1 MPVKIYYDGDC
12 DPAPIRARK
21 VAFLGYGNQG
31 RAQALNLRDSGVA
44 NVVVGNIEDGYREQ
58 AVKDGFQVTDIREA
72 ARTAQ
77 VLFLLIPD
85 EVQTEVWERDVLA
98 SLGPGDTLVVS
109 SGYNVFFKRLALPG
123 DIDVIMVAPRMLGDA
138 VRQRYVDGKGYP
150 CLVSVEQDATGH
162 AQAMALSIAHAIGA
176 TRCGA
181 IASSAKEEAALDLFA
196 EQGVWPLIL
205 RVFSA
210 GYEVLKAAGFSE
222 EAILYEAYLSGE
234 PAEIFARVAQKGMVG
249 QLPLHSRTSQYGQ
262 LHSLFNLPPTLDDT
276 LRDHL
281 EQTLQARILS
291 GAFAREWSDEQA
303 SDEGRLEALR
313 QRAAQLPM
321 ALAEAR
327 LLQRRR

>member
-1 MPVKIYYDGDC
+1 MSTKIYYDDDC

-31 RAQALNLRDSGVA
+31 RAQALNLRDSGVQDI
-44 NVVVGNIEDGYREQ
+44 VIGNIQDGYRDQ
-58 AVKDGFQVTDIREA
+58 AVRDGFPVTDIREA
-72 ARTAQ
+72 ARSAQ

-85 EVQTEVWERDVLA
+85 EVQPEVWERDVGP

-109 SGYNVFFKRLALPG
+109 SGYNVFFNRLALPD
-123 DIDVIMVAPRMLGDA
+123 DIDVVMVAPRMLGEA

-150 CLVSVEQDATGH
+150 CLVSVEQDATGN
-162 AQAMALSIAHAIGA
+162 AQAMALSIAHGVGA
-176 TRCGA
+176 TRGGA
-181 IASSAKEEAALDLFA
+181 IASSAKEETALDLFA
-196 EQGVWPLIL
+196 EQAVWPLIL
-205 RVFSA
+205 RVFA
-210 GYEVLKAAGFSE
+210 AAFEVLKAAGFSE

-234 PAEIFARVAQKGMVG
+234 PSEIFARVADKGMVG

-262 LHSLFNLPPTLDDT
+262 LHSLFNLPPAMDDT
-276 LRDHL
+276 LRNHL

-291 GAFAREWSDEQA
+291 GAFAHEWSDEQA
-303 SDEGRLEALR
+303 GDEGGLEALR

-327 LLQRRR
+327 LLQSRR